1 MTISDK
7 SIVERLI
14 LKFHEEVE
22 QVHADVLHDQGT
34 FDLLQFLDLR
44 SPFVVSYSSVNKCC
58 QGKTIN
64 GAVVHDSLQLD
75 SRSLDLSDIE
85 FHHCGRSQFP
95 AG

>member
-44 SPFVVSYSSVNKCC
+44 SPFAVSYSSVNKCC

-64 GAVVHDSLQLD
+64 GAVVHDVFQL
-75 SRSLDLSDIE
+75 
-85 FHHCGRSQFP
+85 FP
-95 AG
+95 WRGIWTNGI